1 MVTGQGVAAKQSSEL
16 YFVGGNPRPRQH
28 VGSALGA
35 GDGPQIPRPC
45 WGWGWGRAVGRGR
58 PVRIAGERSWA
69 RGPRWA
75 GQAARDRP
83 GPSPGPLAACLCRPG
98 PGLPQTL

>member
-1 MVTGQGVAAKQSSEL
+1 MVTGQGVAAEQSPEV
-16 YFVGGNPRPRQH
+16 YFAGGNRRPRQH
-28 VGSALGA
+28 VGSALG
-35 GDGPQIPRPC
+35 GR
-45 WGWGWGRAVGRGR
+45 GWSANPSAVLGVGGRAVGRGR